1 MTDLLKKIFF
11 LSLIL
16 SIMISLVS
24 CLDDNHDFDGSKM
37 FFNDFENVYE
47 NSIWKNVLRVENDAA
62 FSGNYVCECTA
73 DMIYAFGF
81 NYDIDDSIENANA
94 LISIDMKLKAE
105 HKLNSV
111 FVVSVKKDGNT
122 KFWKSFPMTGG
133 FVENQWYDNA
143 LSLSLPNDVIEGGEL
158 NCYILNDKQESFFI
172 DDFNF
177 ELKYFKTPTYLED
190 VEQYDLPKDLK
201 NVFNTKSLNILY
213 SEKRNQ
219 IVIADEN
226 DKPLTKPLSLF
237 YSLIIDND
245 TVDFQI
251 SEFKNLRTSE
261 PQSLEFKAQS
271 SKLKV
276 QSSEFKVQSSELKAH
291 SSELTAQLIV
301 SEENASNVNFHLE
314 TTYDKDVR
322 VLKSSLIIPFL
333 NDDFTVYRRNP
344 FVDTCDYQDVY
355 YLDKEG
361 FSLSFDDKQLNLYH
375 PDNVSSIQLDVK
387 NATAH
392 INADYYYDHL
402 LMRYELLDTS
412 YYYIDNSSTF
422 MKEGDVRKSSFV
434 ISLTDK
440 AELPRIM
447 PVFDGYESAFIWT
460 EHADWTD
467 IKTHR
472 ATYFGSEEVAKAEDA
487 IGGFAYYD
495 IPVTK
500 SVFYHNPDSVTNFEK
515 NPDFPGL
522 HSTIK
527 TDESFF
533 DFLKQ
538 LRDNGFDVCLHTPEQ
553 YTSNRE
559 YLEEAL
565 AFMKEH
571 FASPSWIDHGY
582 NNGAR
587 NNREDLVCDGLDS
600 ASPYYAYD
608 LWREYDVKY
617 LFNASYEEMIP
628 RPFVDYVFDNELMRP
643 YPGFGDAMPLPKV
656 VYHPSYPD
664 ILLWSTP
671 YTMEPGENWGWD
683 YYLAQDKLDKVLD
696 LRYVFITHFYAPWV
710 QKERG
715 YWDMKNGKYVARE
728 GFNKALKRMSDM
740 RDNHQL
746 LPTTIAKYMTY
757 QQQLRAL
764 EYRVND
770 DGSIML
776 KNNNNET
783 IKGLSLISVK
793 EICLD
798 DGKSF
803 NKRKTH
809 SGDEWIVW
817 FDMEPNEVVRVFNVN
832 KN

>member
-1 MTDLLKKIFF
+1 MANLLKKISF

-16 SIMISLVS
+16 SIIISLVS
-24 CLDDNHDFDGSKM
+24 CKDDNPNQDYSKT
-37 FFNDFENVYE
+37 FFNDFEEECE
-47 NSIWKNVLRVENDAA
+47 NSIWKNILRVEDAAA
-62 FSGNYVCECTA
+62 FSDRYVCACPS

-81 NYDIDDSIENANA
+81 NYNIDDSIKNANA
-94 LISIDMKLKAE
+94 LISIDMKIKAE

-111 FVVSVKKDGNT
+111 FVISVKKDGNT
-122 KFWKSFPMTGG
+122 TFWKSYPLSER

-143 LSLSLPNDVIEGGEL
+143 LSLSLPNDVIKDSEL
-158 NCYILNDKQESFFI
+158 NCYILNDKKETFFI
-172 DDFNF
+172 DDFSF
-177 ELKYFKTPTYLED
+177 DLRYFNIPNYLDE
-190 VEQYDLPKDLK
+190 VEEYALPKDLK
-201 NVFNTKSLNILY
+201 NVFNTKSVNVLY

-219 IVIADEN
+219 IVLADEN

-237 YSLIIDND
+237 YSLIADND
-245 TVDFQI
+245 TIDFQT
-251 SEFKNLRTSE
+251 SEFQNLKISE
-261 PQSLEFKAQS
+261 PQS
-271 SKLKV
+271 SKFSV
-276 QSSEFKVQSSELKAH
+276 QSSAFKVQ
-291 SSELTAQLIV
+291 LII
-301 SEENASNVNFHLE
+301 SEENDSNVNFNLE
-314 TTYDKDVR
+314 TAYNNDVR
-322 VLKSSLIIPFL
+322 VLRSSLIIPFL

-344 FVDTCDYQDVY
+344 FVDSCDYQNVY

-361 FSLSFDDKQLNLYH
+361 FSLSCGDRQLNLYH
-375 PDNVSSIQLDVK
+375 PDDVSSVQLDVE
-387 NATAH
+387 NATAY

-412 YYYIDNSSTF
+412 YYYIDNSSTS
-422 MKEGDVRKSSFV
+422 MKDGDVQKSSFV

-472 ATYFGSEEVAKAEDA
+472 ATYFGSEEVENAEDA

-495 IPVTK
+495 VPVTK

-522 HSTIK
+522 HATIK

-533 DFLKQ
+533 DFLQQ
-538 LRDNGFDVCLHTPEQ
+538 LRDLGFDVCLHTPEQ

-582 NNGAR
+582 NNGAM

-600 ASPYYAYD
+600 TSPYYAYD
-608 LWREYDVKY
+608 LWRKYDVKY

-643 YPGFGDAMPLPKV
+643 YPGFGDALPMPKV
-656 VYHPSYPD
+656 GYHPSYSD

-683 YYLAQDKLDKVLD
+683 YYLAQDKLDKLLD

-710 QKERG
+710 QIERG
-715 YWDMKNGKYVARE
+715 YWDMKDGKYVARE
-728 GFNKALKRMSDM
+728 GFNNALKRMSDM
-740 RDNHQL
+740 RDNHLL

-764 EYRVND
+764 EYRVNE

-793 EICLD
+793 EMCLG

-809 SGDEWIVW
+809 SGDECIVW
-817 FDMEPNEVVRVFNVN
+817 FDMEPNEVVRVFNCE
-832 KN
+832 

>member
-16 SIMISLVS
+16 SIIISFVS
-24 CLDDNHDFDGSKM
+24 CQNDNHDSDGSKM
-37 FFNDFENVYE
+37 FFNDFEKECE
-47 NSIWKNVLRVENDAA
+47 NSIWKNILRVENDAA

-122 KFWKSFPMTGG
+122 KFWKSFPMSEG
-133 FVENQWYDNA
+133 FAENQWYENA

-201 NVFNTKSLNILY
+201 NVFNTKSVNILY

-245 TVDFQI
+245 TISFQI
-251 SEFKNLRTSE
+251 SEFKNLKISE
-261 PQSLEFKAQS
+261 PQSSEFKA
-271 SKLKV
+271 

-422 MKEGDVRKSSFV
+422 MKEGDVQKSSFV

-447 PVFDGYESAFIWT
+447 PIFDGYESAFIWT

-472 ATYFGSEEVAKAEDA
+472 ATYFGSDDVAKAEDA

-656 VYHPSYPD
+656 GYHPSYPD

-671 YTMEPGENWGWD
+671 YTMEPGEDWGWD
-683 YYLAQDKLDKVLD
+683 YYLAQDKLEGAYNPLFYRFGPEGDDGVLGVTMEHS
-696 LRYVFITHFYAPWV
+696 LNLARSAFCMMELGCRTPVVENILYLGLPLVQRSVFDGSWAQIKK
-710 QKERG
+710 QKI
-715 YWDMKNGKYVARE
+715 WSNGK
-728 GFNKALKRMSDM
+728 
-740 RDNHQL
+740 
-746 LPTTIAKYMTY
+746 
-757 QQQLRAL
+757 
-764 EYRVND
+764 
-770 DGSIML
+770 
-776 KNNNNET
+776 
-783 IKGLSLISVK
+783 
-793 EICLD
+793 
-798 DGKSF
+798 
-803 NKRKTH
+803 
-809 SGDEWIVW
+809 
-817 FDMEPNEVVRVFNVN
+817 
-832 KN
+832 